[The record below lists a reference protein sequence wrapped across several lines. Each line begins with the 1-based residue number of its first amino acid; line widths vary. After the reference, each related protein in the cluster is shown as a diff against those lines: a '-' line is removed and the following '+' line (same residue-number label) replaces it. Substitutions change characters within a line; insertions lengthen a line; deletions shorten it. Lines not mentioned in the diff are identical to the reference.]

1 MRNKFALLCEQI
13 QQNVDMLMI
22 CETKIDYSFANV
34 QFQILLFWL
43 NRHKNG
49 GRIMIFIRGVIPA
62 KLLLMK
68 SRTRTKLLIS
78 YCFNPHRIRITSHLQ
93 SLSKS
98 SSKFENMIVLE
109 GYSATLE
116 ELTLKTFCDSFI
128 LKNIVKEPTCL
139 KNPNKSSCI
148 DLILTKKIKCFQNSL
163 H

>member
-1 MRNKFALLCEQI
+1 MHININSVRNKFALLCEQI

-49 GRIMIFIRGVIPA
+49 GRIMIFIRGIIPA

-109 GYSATLE
+109 GYSATLD
-116 ELTLKTFCDSFI
+116 LRWKPFVI
-128 LKNIVKEPTCL
+128 LL
-139 KNPNKSSCI
+139 S
-148 DLILTKKIKCFQNSL
+148 
-163 H
+163 